1 MTAERYFVCIDIG
14 GTFIKHG
21 LADRGGHIYKKG
33 ELPTEIKKK
42 GVEGLLKKVAMI
54 VASYRYEH
62 KIAGVAIST
71 PGVVDAA
78 LGEIIFAGVNF
89 PGYTGTRLRAE
100 IEART
105 GLPCAVQND
114 VKCVGLAESWI
125 GAGSGAHSVFCMAV
139 GTGIGGSL
147 ILDGRVISGTGGSAG
162 EIGFIELNS
171 TGASL
176 EASASTAQLV
186 REVAELKGL
195 APDEISGRLIFKWAK
210 EGDEIAIQA
219 INLIVARLAE
229 GIATV
234 QYVFDPECVIL
245 GGGIMAQEEYL
256 RGRLEAALDRIMTN
270 PLRTHVRLEFAKL
283 KNDAGML
290 GALCHLLQT
299 HPELNEVSK

>member
-147 ILDGRVISGTGGSAG
+147 IL
-162 EIGFIELNS
+162 
-171 TGASL
+171 
-176 EASASTAQLV
+176 
-186 REVAELKGL
+186 
-195 APDEISGRLIFKWAK
+195 
-210 EGDEIAIQA
+210 
-219 INLIVARLAE
+219 
-229 GIATV
+229 
-234 QYVFDPECVIL
+234 
-245 GGGIMAQEEYL
+245 AQEEYL

-270 PLRTHVRLEFAKL
+270 PLRNHVRLEFAKL